1 MKTTTVAIV
10 VTEGFSTFHLSVPL
24 IFFGNMMTDNPL
36 FSRRI
41 CAETTGLVWSKEGTA
56 VNAEYSFEA
65 LKTADIV
72 VIPFWEKIH
81 ERPSEPLLTAINEAK
96 QNGALLVGLCL
107 GAFVL
112 AYAGVLDN
120 HKAAT
125 HWKFEQEFQQLF
137 PKVKLD
143 VNVLYTE
150 DEGVITSAGTAAAL
164 DCCLHIVRQR
174 FGAKIANEMA
184 RRMVTPPHRDG
195 GQTQYIEQLIP
206 RNTSDQRINQ
216 LLDYLLNHLQ
226 LPHSIDELANK
237 MSMSRRT
244 LTRHFQ
250 KATGISIGEWLTVAR
265 LNRSQELL
273 ESSAFSIERVA
284 ELAGFQSSVTFRQVF
299 KDKFGVSPMQWRKV
313 FGSNENIL

>member
-1 MKTTTVAIV
+1 M
-10 VTEGFSTFHLSVPL
+10 
-24 IFFGNMMTDNPL
+24 
-36 FSRRI
+36 
-41 CAETTGLVWSKEGTA
+41 
-56 VNAEYSFEA
+56 
-65 LKTADIV
+65 
-72 VIPFWEKIH
+72 
-81 ERPSEPLLTAINEAK
+81 
-96 QNGALLVGLCL
+96 VGLCL

-125 HWKFEQEFQQLF
+125 HWKFEQEFQRLF

-226 LPHSIDELANK
+226 LPTL
-237 MSMSRRT
+237 SMSLPVRC
-244 LTRHFQ
+244 
-250 KATGISIGEWLTVAR
+250 
-265 LNRSQELL
+265 
-273 ESSAFSIERVA
+273 
-284 ELAGFQSSVTFRQVF
+284 
-299 KDKFGVSPMQWRKV
+299 P
-313 FGSNENIL
+313 